1 MSGGGKGVDVVDD
14 VVATS
19 HDADIKADS
28 IRSSRVVPAVS
39 EVSYEDELSHM
50 NESGLIVPVTA
61 NHWNPAE
68 VLEVNDIDW
77 ENADYSDCQK
87 KEDVKI
93 YLAQL
98 STLLRVMT
106 NPTDVVIGA
115 RVTAEA
121 GKLEAQNF
129 IRFSMKQ
136 KQQDVVQA
144 VDVAKLF
151 EAHTQVTTHRSKIFL

>member
-1 MSGGGKGVDVVDD
+1 MSGGGKGVVGD
-14 VVATS
+14 VVAAS
-19 HDADIKADS
+19 HDTDIKADS

-39 EVSYEDELSHM
+39 EVSYEDDLSHM

-68 VLEVNDIDW
+68 VLKVDDIDW
-77 ENADYSDCQK
+77 ESADYSDCQN

-115 RVTAEA
+115 GVTAEA

>member
-68 VLEVNDIDW
+68 VPKVDDIDG
-77 ENADYSDCQK
+77 ESADYSDCQN

-98 STLLRVMT
+98 STLLR
-106 NPTDVVIGA
+106 
-115 RVTAEA
+115 RLRKL
-121 GKLEAQNF
+121 GKLPSF
-129 IRFSMKQ
+129 PS
-136 KQQDVVQA
+136 
-144 VDVAKLF
+144 
-151 EAHTQVTTHRSKIFL
+151 FLG